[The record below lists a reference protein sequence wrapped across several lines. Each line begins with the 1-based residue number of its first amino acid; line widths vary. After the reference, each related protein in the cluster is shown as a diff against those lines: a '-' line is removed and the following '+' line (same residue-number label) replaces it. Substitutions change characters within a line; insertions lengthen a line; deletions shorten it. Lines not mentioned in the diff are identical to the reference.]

1 MVNNYQGRLT
11 VATIQT
17 NERTNIRTI
26 VKWSKTAAILATVT
40 VLLVAYVFVQTAHAN
55 SIKTA
60 EQMLFESQQ
69 ETSKTK
75 TQLKEVQSE
84 KTKLDT
90 DIQVKAEK
98 IHQLEQENAEL
109 KG

>member
-1 MVNNYQGRLT
+1 
-11 VATIQT
+11 
-17 NERTNIRTI
+17 
-26 VKWSKTAAILATVT
+26 
-40 VLLVAYVFVQTAHAN
+40 
-55 SIKTA
+55 
-60 EQMLFESQQ
+60 MLFESQQ